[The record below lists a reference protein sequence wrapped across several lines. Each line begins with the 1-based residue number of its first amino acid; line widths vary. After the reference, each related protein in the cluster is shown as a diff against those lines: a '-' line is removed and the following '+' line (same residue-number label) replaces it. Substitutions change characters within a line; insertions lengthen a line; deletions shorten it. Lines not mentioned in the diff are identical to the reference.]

1 MPTENGTFRVGIM
14 GCGLIADKLDDVP
27 ALAPGRIDL
36 PWAHAPAYHMVHDT
50 QIVAVADVNEGA
62 MGEFAKRWEI
72 PATYTDYRE
81 MLEREKLD
89 IVSVLTPNFFHAEM
103 TIAAAEAGV
112 GVVFCE
118 VPMCTSLDEADRMI
132 EACRKS
138 GTQLVVDLGGG
149 RWWGRE
155 YVTAR
160 EIIDTGGI
168 GDIVTMTASITGGL
182 VLNGTSM
189 LDMLRYFAN
198 SEVTEVLGWLYDMP
212 GPESEYI
219 DRGATA
225 FLRFENGIEAIFN
238 GRDGK
243 PFIEWDIMG
252 TEGRIRIGNNVLEL
266 WKANKESRSREMVN
280 HQFPQRNIA
289 KAARVAIIEKIVAH
303 LRGEEGEISN
313 GADGRA
319 AMEIALA
326 IYESHDTGGW
336 VKLPLTDTSRQ
347 VKVLHGPRAWE

>member
-50 QIVAVADVNEGA
+50 QIVAVADVNESA
-62 MGEFAKRWEI
+62 MGEFAKRWEV

-81 MLEREKLD
+81 MLDREKLD

-132 EACRKS
+132 EACKKA
-138 GTQLVVDLGGG
+138 GTQLVVDIGSG
-149 RWWGRE
+149 RWWDRE
-155 YVTAR
+155 YVSAK

-168 GDIVTMTASITGGL
+168 GDIVTMITSITGGL

-189 LDMLRYFAN
+189 LDMLRFYAN
-198 SEVTEVLGWLYDMP
+198 SEVSQVIGWLYDMP
-212 GPESEYI
+212 GPENEYI

-225 FLRFENGIEAIFN
+225 FLRFANGIEAIFN

-243 PFIEWDIMG
+243 PFAEWDIMG

-280 HQFPQRNIA
+280 HQFPQRNVA

-303 LRGEEGEISN
+303 LRGEKGEISN

-336 VKLPLTDTSRQ
+336 VKLPLTDTSRE

>member
-1 MPTENGTFRVGIM
+1 MAQNEQSFRVGIM

-27 ALAPGRIDL
+27 SLAPGRIAL
-36 PWAHAPAYHMVHDT
+36 PWTHAPAYHMVPDT
-50 QIVAVADVNEGA
+50 QIVAVTDVNEKA

-81 MLEREKLD
+81 MLQRERLD
-89 IVSVLTPNFFHAEM
+89 IVSVLTPNTFHCEM
-103 TIAAAEAGV
+103 TVAAAEAGV
-112 GVVFCE
+112 RVVFCE
-118 VPMCTSLDEADRMI
+118 VPMCTNLAEADRMI
-132 EACRKS
+132 QACEKA
-138 GTQLVVDLGGG
+138 GAQLVVDIGSG
-149 RWWGRE
+149 RCWAQE
-155 YVTAR
+155 YMNAK

-168 GDIVTMTASITGGL
+168 GDIVTMITSITGGL

-189 LDMLRYFAN
+189 LDILRFFAN

-219 DRGATA
+219 DRGATG
-225 FLRFENGIEAIFN
+225 FLRFENGVEAIFN

-243 PFIEWDIMG
+243 PFAEWDIMG

-266 WKANKESRSREMVN
+266 WKANKDSPAREMVS
-280 HQFPQRNIA
+280 HPFPQRYIA
-289 KAARVAIIEKIVAH
+289 KAARVAMIERIVAH
-303 LRGEEGEISN
+303 LRGEQGDISN

-326 IYESHDTGGW
+326 FYESHAKGGW
-336 VKLPLTDTSRQ
+336 VKLPLTESSHQ